1 MACVLVRKNVSSYLG
16 QNCCNRCQRG
26 LTRGLAAPRPSDT
39 LLFLC
44 PAPPFS
50 VGFQS
55 RPVTGASLREADLR
69 VPEQLHPPRL
79 GAGSIPRLHTHAPPS
94 SQQPR
99 SSGRRTQLPCLEFRQ
114 IQGVSGLQRVRWGQA
129 AAKTFLYNEF
139 PLGALPSL
147 IGCPRILIQG
157 CARREPHFRQPF
169 PFPNVSL
176 CGTR

>member
-79 GAGSIPRLHTHAPPS
+79 GAGSIPRLHTHAPHLPS
-94 SQQPR
+94 SPGPVVEGPSSRAWSSGKFRACLGFRESGGVRLQPR
-99 SSGRRTQLPCLEFRQ
+99 LFCTMS
-114 IQGVSGLQRVRWGQA
+114 
-129 AAKTFLYNEF
+129 FLW
-139 PLGALPSL
+139 
-147 IGCPRILIQG
+147 
-157 CARREPHFRQPF
+157 EPFLR
-169 PFPNVSL
+169 
-176 CGTR
+176 